1 MKLKMQAS
9 QQCTP
14 TYLYGNNLYRWAMC
28 QPLPIVAL
36 KWMTDFENQQDI
48 PCILEVDLEYPKEL
62 HNLHDDY
69 PLAAEMLMTN
79 NVEKLFPNLN
89 DKER

>member
-1 MKLKMQAS
+1 
-9 QQCTP
+9 
-14 TYLYGNNLYRWAMC
+14 MC
-28 QPLPIVAL
+28 QRLPIVAL

-79 NVEKLFPNLN
+79 NVEKLVPNLN
-89 DKER
+89 DKEREVLHHKVLKLYG

>member
-1 MKLKMQAS
+1 MGNVSASSYCSFKVDDWLWKLK
-9 QQCTP
+9 
-14 TYLYGNNLYRWAMC
+14 
-28 QPLPIVAL
+28 
-36 KWMTDFENQQDI
+36 QDI

-79 NVEKLFPNLN
+79 NVEKLVPNLN
-89 DKER
+89 DKEKEVLHHKMLKLYGWYIPSALM

>member
-1 MKLKMQAS
+1 M
-9 QQCTP
+9 
-14 TYLYGNNLYRWAMC
+14 YE
-28 QPLPIVAL
+28 PLPVR
-36 KWMTDFENQQDI
+36 DFRWIFGFNNRRDI

-79 NVEKLFPNLN
+79 NVEKLVPNLN
-89 DKER
+89 DKEREVLHHKVLKLYG